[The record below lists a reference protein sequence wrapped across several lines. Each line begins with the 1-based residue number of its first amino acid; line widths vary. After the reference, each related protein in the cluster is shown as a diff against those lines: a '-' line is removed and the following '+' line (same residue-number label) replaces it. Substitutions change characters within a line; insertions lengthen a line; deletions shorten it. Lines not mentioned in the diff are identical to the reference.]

1 VLHVPESFQDINNL
15 ALLLALIIG
24 GLLARSG
31 DGARELAW
39 VRTVGVSMIV
49 VCLALVAR
57 TNPAGNT
64 LY

>member
-1 VLHVPESFQDINNL
+1 M

-64 LY
+64 FY